1 MKVQRPLISVV
12 CCAHNEEEYVDRC
25 MPRLLR
31 ALEGFSYEVIF
42 VADRCTDGTVERVR
56 RYGEFGVRVVEKNWG
71 RWVNGYAECL
81 QTGYVR
87 AKGKYVGIIDL
98 DIIVP
103 SALFRILLPMLEGRV
118 ASVDA
123 RVVTYPDGFWN
134 RFIYAWE
141 KTYSLAPLGRGH
153 YGGARIMLKRGLDEI
168 GGFRDVFSV
177 DTDVDV
183 RLWKAG
189 YRSVS
194 TSAVWVFHARR
205 LSLGVMVRKQVRM
218 GRGRF
223 MVGYGF
229 VRTLA
234 HAVFRFRPFVV
245 GGWLME
251 WMKRKRYAEEIRC
264 MRKIWK

>member
-1 MKVQRPLISVV
+1 VTTSDHLISVI
-12 CCAHNEEEYVDRC
+12 CCAHNEEEYVDKC
-25 MPRLLR
+25 MPNLLR
-31 ALEGFSYEVIF
+31 ALKGFSYEIIF
-42 VADRCTDGTVERVR
+42 VADRCTDSTVEKVR
-56 RYGEFGVRVVEKNWG
+56 KYGVRVIEKNWG
-71 RWVNGYAECL
+71 KWINGYAECL

-87 AKGKYVGIIDL
+87 AKGKYIGIIDL

-103 SALFRILLPMLEGRV
+103 NVLFRTLVPMLKDRV

-123 RVVTYPDGFWN
+123 QVVTYPDSFWN
-134 RFIYAWE
+134 RFILAWE
-141 KTYSLAPLGRGH
+141 KTYNIAPLGKGH
-153 YGGARIMLKRGLDEI
+153 YGGARVFLKKVLDEV

-183 RLWKAG
+183 RLRKIG

-194 TSAVWVFHARR
+194 TSAVWVFHARL
-205 LSLGVMVRKQVRM
+205 LSLGVIVRKQIRM

-229 VRTLA
+229 MRTLA
-234 HAVFRFRPFVV
+234 HSVFRFRPLVI

-251 WMKRKRYAEEIRC
+251 WIRRKSN
-264 MRKIWK
+264 

>member
-1 MKVQRPLISVV
+1 MAVQRPLISIV
-12 CCAHNEEEYVDRC
+12 CCAHNEQENVDRC
-25 MPRLLR
+25 MPNLLE
-31 ALEGFSYEVIF
+31 ALKSFPSEVIF

-56 RYGEFGVRVVEKNWG
+56 KYQEPKFKVLEKSLR
-71 RWVNGYAECL
+71 RWMNGYAECL
-81 QTGYVR
+81 QAGYVR
-87 AKGKYVGIIDL
+87 AKGKYLGIIDL

-103 SALFRILLPMLEGRV
+103 SNLFKVLTSMFRSRV
-118 ASVDA
+118 ASADA
-123 RVVTYPDGFWN
+123 WVVTYPDSFWN
-134 RFIYAWE
+134 SFIHAWE

-153 YGGARIMLKRGLDEI
+153 YGGARLILKRAIDEV

-177 DTDVDV
+177 DTDVDL
-183 RLWKAG
+183 RLRKIG

-194 TSAVWVFHARR
+194 TSAVRVFHIRR
-205 LSLGVMVRKQVRM
+205 LSLGVIVRKQVRM

-229 VRTLA
+229 MRTLA

-251 WMKRKRYAEEIRC
+251 WIRRRRC
-264 MRKIWK
+264 AR

>member
-1 MKVQRPLISVV
+1 MFVFLVNSLASRGPLISVI

-25 MPRLLR
+25 MPSLLR
-31 ALEGFSYEVIF
+31 ALEGFPYEIIF

-56 RYGEFGVRVVEKNWG
+56 KYRKYGVKVVEKSWR

-103 SALFRILLPMLEGRV
+103 STLFRALMPMFRGRI

-123 RVVTYPDGFWN
+123 RVVTYPDTLWN

-141 KTYSLAPLGRGH
+141 KTHSLAPLGKGH
-153 YGGARIMLKRGLDEI
+153 YGGARIVLKRALDEV

-177 DTDVDV
+177 DTDVDL
-183 RLWKAG
+183 RLREVG

-194 TSAVWVFHARR
+194 TSDVWVFHARR
-205 LSLGVMVRKQVRM
+205 LSLGVMVRGQVRM

-229 VRTLA
+229 MRTLA

-245 GGWLME
+245 GGWLLE
-251 WMKRKRYAEEIRC
+251 WMKMKRDKA
-264 MRKIWK
+264 